1 MADIPIERKEHR
13 SVWPWVTGI
22 IVLLIIL
29 WLLFGRNRGTN
40 TATTNRPDTVMT
52 AAPPA
57 TTAPATTAP
66 AGTPGTATPGTAAP
80 GAAGT
85 TGTSG
90 TSGSPGTPQTTTPTG
105 TGTP

>member
-13 SVWPWVTGI
+13 SVWPWVIGI

-40 TATTNRPDTVMT
+40 TAATTNRADTVLP
-52 AAPPA
+52 AQPAPG
-57 TTAPATTAP
+57 TAPATTAP
-66 AGTPGTATPGTAAP
+66 TAGAPGTAAP
-80 GAAGT
+80 GATGT

-90 TSGSPGTPQTTTPTG
+90 TSRSPGTAQTTTPTG
-105 TGTP
+105 TATP